1 MIVWCEACA
10 SEHRRLWQSSL
21 RLSISPFALQPTFPK
36 LFETSWNIYIFR
48 IFKFFEFLRR
58 KNFFSSFLFYTY
70 IYISLLKNLKSP
82 FKCRCPP
89 DRRGAQLWWRSPTS
103 CIQVENFSETID
115 QGSHSSPFLSFPF
128 FFSFSRKDYIP
139 EEHENADQ
147 NSCRR
152 GQTDRRED
160 VHGKFLDLW
169 KAFFFFFEFFKNA
182 FLLGPKNVG
191 FRKLCHPTEA
201 WMGEDRIHV
210 APLRAEFGVWITSGE
225 KHDPISR
232 HCRASRNA
240 QAFPLQIQRW
250 PGRKVLKKLLL
261 SLLLLFLRLERKF
274 SLKFSLLKPS
284 YERQIE
290 ALTSTVAEIIW
301 RSAGGFAVQN
311 IGCSSGQ
318 SAAGNKSAPTAVVV
332 LPQETPYVQ
341 HSVQYFQDGLTET
354 VRIYKY
360 T

>member
-1 MIVWCEACA
+1 MRSSDGGA
-10 SEHRRLWQSSL
+10 RRVVSRW
-21 RLSISPFALQPTFPK
+21 RIFPK
-36 LFETSWNIYIFR
+36 QLTKVLTLPR
-48 IFKFFEFLRR
+48 
-58 KNFFSSFLFYTY
+58 FSL
-70 IYISLLKNLKSP
+70 
-82 FKCRCPP
+82 
-89 DRRGAQLWWRSPTS
+89 
-103 CIQVENFSETID
+103 
-115 QGSHSSPFLSFPF
+115 FLSFF
-128 FFSFSRKDYIP
+128 LFP
-139 EEHENADQ
+139 EKIIYPRNTRTLTKTAVVGGKPIDEKTCMV
-147 NSCRR
+147 NSLIS
-152 GQTDRRED
+152 E
-160 VHGKFLDLW
+160 KP
-169 KAFFFFFEFFKNA
+169 FFFFFEFFKNA

-201 WMGEDRIHV
+201 WMGENRIHV
-210 APLRAEFGVWITSGE
+210 APLRAELGVWITSGE